1 MNKKELRTEINS
13 MHASLCS
20 AVSDPTRIMI
30 IYELQESPQFVG
42 QLAESLGVSHSATSR
57 HLKILKSQEIVRSER
72 SGHHVKYF
80 LNTPELIEA
89 LEIFRSVLNDQLERR
104 ANLINNQRKGLD

>member
-1 MNKKELRTEINS
+1 MNKKELRTEINN

-20 AVSDPTRIMI
+20 AVSDPTRIMM
-30 IYELQESPQFVG
+30 IYELDEDPKFVG
-42 QLAESLGVSHSATSR
+42 QLADALGISHSTASR

-89 LEIFRSVLNDQLERR
+89 LDIFRSVLNDQLERR
-104 ANLINNQRKGLD
+104 ANLIKNQKKGLD